1 MAFLVACYVGETERE
16 KRPRGFTSYRSALQ
30 FLHEVQTDSLADGF
44 TVTGDPLDGT
54 ITIHD
59 GDASETYVLS
69 ETSDESHLRRAVY
82 G

>member
-1 MAFLVACYVGETERE
+1 MAYLVACYVGETRRE
-16 KRPRGFTSYRSALQ
+16 QRPRGFTQYRDALR

-54 ITIHD
+54 ITVRD
-59 GDASETYVLS
+59 GDETETYVLS